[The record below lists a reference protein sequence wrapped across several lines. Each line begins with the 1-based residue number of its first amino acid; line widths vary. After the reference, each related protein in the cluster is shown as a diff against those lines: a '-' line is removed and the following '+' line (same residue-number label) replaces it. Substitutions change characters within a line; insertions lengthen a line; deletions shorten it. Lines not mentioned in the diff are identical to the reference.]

1 MSLLTAALLGL
12 VQGLTEFLPVSSSAH
27 LLLARAWLGWEGESL
42 GLAFDVACHLGTLLA
57 VVVYFWP
64 DLFGMLKATP
74 RLLGSSREARLAR
87 LIVVGTIP
95 VAIVGALFAD
105 FIETKTRAPWVTMF
119 TLSLGAVGLLL
130 AERWGRRERE
140 VGDIGPAAALT
151 FGVAQA
157 SALVP
162 GVSRSGITITAGMLL
177 GFKREAAAR
186 FSFLLGVP
194 AILAAGAKEGLE
206 LVEQGGLT
214 PGDTAIFVTGFVSSA
229 VVGYLTVKYFLR
241 FLTRHRLDGF
251 AYYRFVLAALV
262 ALWVFV

>member
-1 MSLLTAALLGL
+1 MSLFTAALLGL

-57 VVVYFWP
+57 VIVYFWP
-64 DLFGMLKATP
+64 DLLGMLKALP
-74 RLLGSSREARLAR
+74 RLFGPSREARLAR
-87 LIVVGTIP
+87 LIAVGTIP

-105 FIETKTRAPWVTMF
+105 FIETQTRAPWVTVF
-119 TLSLGAVGLLL
+119 TLSIGAVGLLV

-140 VGDIGPAAALT
+140 VADIGPGQAFT

-157 SALVP
+157 SALIP
-162 GVSRSGITITAGMLL
+162 GVSRSGITITTGMLL

-214 PGDTAIFVTGFVSSA
+214 AGDTAIFVTGMASSA
-229 VVGYLTVKYFLR
+229 IVGYFTVKYFLR
-241 FLTRHRLDGF
+241 FLVGHRLDGF
-251 AYYRFVLAALV
+251 AYYRFLLAALV
-262 ALWVFV
+262 ALWLLL